1 MMLRDTQRLLILGA
15 LITAPAAYG
24 QAVDTSEWACQ
35 YCPFEDGYT
44 ADYAIGATSVGED
57 SAYVG
62 DATGYDEEGVYANVD
77 GQGSY
82 ARDDYRM
89 RWTLDDLGLDS
100 RALAIEGGQPGT
112 WDYDLAYSE
121 LPRRRFATTQSV
133 YVATS
138 DTALT
143 LPSGWVSAPTTAG
156 LTQLGSS
163 LRRTNIESDR
173 ALFAIGGRYLPSRR
187 WSVTADY
194 RRRENDGVRLY
205 SGSSF
210 TSSAELPM
218 PFDYVTD
225 EVDIGIAYGADNGFV
240 ALGWYLS
247 DFANSNAALSWE
259 SPYGLLAAGPTY
271 ALAQAPGSRF
281 QQLSLRASYSFPGA
295 NTVAS
300 ISAAMGDIE
309 QDAAFLPYTM
319 NSGLA
324 VDPLPRSNLDGQVD
338 TSNFAFAVTSR
349 FIDKLRVKLSYRIDE
364 RDNKTAQAQWNRVI
378 TDTFISNE
386 FESNIPYS
394 FERSALS
401 LRGDYDLFDTVRVSA
416 GYDRKDVDRD
426 FQEVAEQT
434 EDTGWGRLR
443 WQPTPALEL
452 DIKGGTSRRDIDRY
466 NESFATVLEQN
477 PLLRKYNLAY
487 RYREFGEITLAFA
500 PAERPVSM
508 TLSALVADDS
518 FTRSQLGMLSA
529 DEFRLAADI
538 TWTVSDNASV
548 YVNAGMEDIESVQAG
563 SGAFAAADWRATH
576 DDDFTTIGFG
586 FHVRNLGANDNF
598 DLAFDYLDTDGGSE
612 IIVDSDVTGLSEFP
626 ELQTELA
633 YARLR
638 LSYRSSERME
648 WNLNLR
654 YQRFLAEDWALEGVR
669 PATMPTVLSLG
680 AQPYS
685 PDVLLVGFGFRYR
698 IGGDDE

>member
-218 PFDYVTD
+218 P
-225 EVDIGIAYGADNGFV
+225 
-240 ALGWYLS
+240 
-247 DFANSNAALSWE
+247 
-259 SPYGLLAAGPTY
+259 
-271 ALAQAPGSRF
+271 
-281 QQLSLRASYSFPGA
+281 
-295 NTVAS
+295 
-300 ISAAMGDIE
+300 
-309 QDAAFLPYTM
+309 
-319 NSGLA
+319 
-324 VDPLPRSNLDGQVD
+324 
-338 TSNFAFAVTSR
+338 
-349 FIDKLRVKLSYRIDE
+349 
-364 RDNKTAQAQWNRVI
+364 
-378 TDTFISNE
+378 
-386 FESNIPYS
+386 
-394 FERSALS
+394 
-401 LRGDYDLFDTVRVSA
+401 
-416 GYDRKDVDRD
+416 
-426 FQEVAEQT
+426 
-434 EDTGWGRLR
+434 
-443 WQPTPALEL
+443 
-452 DIKGGTSRRDIDRY
+452 
-466 NESFATVLEQN
+466 
-477 PLLRKYNLAY
+477 
-487 RYREFGEITLAFA
+487 
-500 PAERPVSM
+500 
-508 TLSALVADDS
+508 
-518 FTRSQLGMLSA
+518 
-529 DEFRLAADI
+529 
-538 TWTVSDNASV
+538 
-548 YVNAGMEDIESVQAG
+548 
-563 SGAFAAADWRATH
+563 
-576 DDDFTTIGFG
+576 
-586 FHVRNLGANDNF
+586 
-598 DLAFDYLDTDGGSE
+598 
-612 IIVDSDVTGLSEFP
+612 
-626 ELQTELA
+626 
-633 YARLR
+633 
-638 LSYRSSERME
+638 
-648 WNLNLR
+648 
-654 YQRFLAEDWALEGVR
+654 
-669 PATMPTVLSLG
+669 
-680 AQPYS
+680 
-685 PDVLLVGFGFRYR
+685 
-698 IGGDDE
+698 